1 MYRNKV
7 LVAGLF
13 GLLLIFSFIPTSQAE
28 LYELIIE
35 VGVEKGIV
43 YSGDQVI
50 VTGRVVDH
58 AYQPIA
64 WAEIVIRI
72 GSDTMKRFTKP
83 DGEFR
88 GVFDQVQRIPGTYIV
103 NISASLDEKIG
114 FASTQLQIKGDV
126 VPGMSL
132 QEKLATDEA
141 RRYIGAEEDDFEKNP
156 IGQALFKYYQ
166 GLLKEL
172 VKEKSE
178 AMELDPDKVL
188 IQEQRRIADS
198 LKDQAVTKFK
208 PKTGVYNGAKL
219 DYYLG
224 SLEPKIRELVSNQMN
239 FTNSNFVEAQNIRDE
254 ILKNGGTFEEARKAY
269 LDKMSVSRETL
280 EQFNKDQLNEK
291 TEKSQ
296 SNTNATQSKDQ

>member
-1 MYRNKV
+1 M

-35 VGVEKGIV
+35 AGVERSIV

-64 WAEIVIRI
+64 GAEIVIRI

-103 NISASLDEKIG
+103 NISASLDGKIG
-114 FASTQLQIKGDV
+114 FASTQLQVKGDV
-126 VPGMSL
+126 APGMSL

-141 RRYIGAEEDDFEKNP
+141 RRYIGAEEGDFERNP

-178 AMELDPDKVL
+178 AMKLDPDEVL
-188 IQEQRRIADS
+188 IREQRRAAES
-198 LKDQAVTKFK
+198 LKDQAVTEFK
-208 PKTGVYNGAKL
+208 PKAGVYNGAKL

-224 SLEPKIRELVSNQMN
+224 SLEPKIRELISNQMN

-254 ILKNGGTFEEARKAY
+254 ILKNGGTFKEARKAY
-269 LDKMSVSRETL
+269 LDTMSISRETL
-280 EQFNKDQLNEK
+280 EQFNEDQLNKK